1 MTETKQIS
9 ARNSR
14 KSARYFTTD
23 ETGSAAI
30 EFGLTSIV
38 FVSLLTGIISFG
50 SLYFVQGNM
59 SDAARDTAR
68 RIATGELTP
77 EQAQTHAQD
86 KLVNWGMNYTVVASN
101 DGTEAAVEISVPMNE
116 AAFVD
121 FLGMFTGTL
130 RARVTLPS
138 ES

>member
-1 MTETKQIS
+1 MTRTKRIS
-9 ARNSR
+9 ARSPR
-14 KSARYFTTD
+14 RLARYIATD
-23 ETGSAAI
+23 ETGSVAI
-30 EFGLTSIV
+30 ELGRTSI
-38 FVSLLTGIISFG
+38 FFDTLLTGIISFG

-77 EQAQTHAQD
+77 EQAQTHAEGA
-86 KLVNWGMNYTVVASN
+86 LVNWGMNYSVVASN
-101 DGTEAAVEISVPMNE
+101 DGTEAAVEISVPMSQ

-121 FLGMFTGTL
+121 FLGILTGTL
-130 RARVTLPS
+130 RARVTLPD

>member
-1 MTETKQIS
+1 MTRTKRIS
-9 ARNSR
+9 ARSPR
-14 KSARYFTTD
+14 RLERYIATD
-23 ETGSAAI
+23 ETGSVAI
-30 EFGLTSIV
+30 ELGLTSIF
-38 FVSLLTGIISFG
+38 FVTLLTGIISFG

-68 RIATGELTP
+68 RIATGELAP
-77 EQAQTHAQD
+77 EQAQTHAED
-86 KLVNWGMNYTVVASN
+86 RLVNWGMNYTVVASN

-116 AAFVD
+116 AALVD
-121 FLGMFTGTL
+121 FLGMLTGTL

>member
-1 MTETKQIS
+1 M
-9 ARNSR
+9 
-14 KSARYFTTD
+14 
-23 ETGSAAI
+23 
-30 EFGLTSIV
+30 GLASIA

-59 SDAARDTAR
+59 NDAARDTAR
-68 RIATGELTP
+68 RIATGELAP
-77 EQAQTHAQD
+77 EQAQTHAED
-86 KLVNWGMNYTVVASN
+86 KLVDWGMNYTVVASN

-130 RARVTLPS
+130 RARVTFPS
-138 ES
+138 ET